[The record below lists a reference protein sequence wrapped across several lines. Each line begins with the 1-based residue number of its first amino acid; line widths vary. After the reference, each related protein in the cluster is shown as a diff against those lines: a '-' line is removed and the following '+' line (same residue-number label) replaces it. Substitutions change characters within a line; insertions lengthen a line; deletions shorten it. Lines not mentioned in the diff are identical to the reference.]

1 MNLSSAEFAHSAK
14 TGLYFGTSLGDSLH
28 GMSNAIFWE
37 NKKNVTNL
45 LSAEFAHSVRQV
57 CILEPH

>member
-1 MNLSSAEFAHSAK
+1 MKCQLLFFWKNKKNTMNLSSAEFAHSVK

-37 NKKNVTNL
+37 K
-45 LSAEFAHSVRQV
+45 
-57 CILEPH
+57 